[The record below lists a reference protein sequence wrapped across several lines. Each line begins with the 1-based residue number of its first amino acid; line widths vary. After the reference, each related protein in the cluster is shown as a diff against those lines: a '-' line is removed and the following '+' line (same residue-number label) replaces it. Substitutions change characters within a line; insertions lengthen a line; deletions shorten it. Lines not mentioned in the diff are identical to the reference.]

1 MHTFEVWA
9 PRARTLAV
17 SIGGKAHPM
26 QSSPHGWWKAEVSAA
41 GPGTDYGFNID
52 GGAPLPDPRSAY
64 QPHGV
69 HALSRVVDQ
78 SAFHWTDRNWQARP
92 LSSALVYEL
101 HIGTFTSK
109 GTFRS
114 TLNRLNYLAD
124 LGVTHVELM
133 PINEF
138 SGDWGWGYDG
148 VDLYAPHHAYGTP
161 GDLKELVDT
170 CHAKGLAV
178 LLDVVYNHLGPSGN
192 YLDRFGPYFTQAYK
206 TPWGPAVNLDHH
218 GSDEVR
224 RFLSGNAVMWLRD
237 YHFDGLRLD
246 AIHAFHDRSAL
257 SFLEELAVE
266 VDTLSAQLGR
276 HLVLIAESDLNDPR
290 IVTCREAGGFG
301 IDAQWSDDFHHA
313 LHAVLTAETNG
324 YYQDFGSLAKLAT
337 ALRQAFVHT
346 GTYSAFRNR
355 IHGKATAG
363 LSGHRFLAYSQNHD
377 QVGNRAHGDRL
388 CHLLSLGRQKIAAAL
403 VLTSPFVPMLF
414 QGEEFCASAPF
425 QYFTQHED
433 IELARN
439 VSAGRRSEFSAF
451 GWNPEDLPD
460 PQAHATFERAKLFWD
475 ELQSE
480 PHASLLAWYKKLI
493 TLRRSLSSLTDG
505 RLDRVNVAF
514 DERAN
519 WLVMKRGDAEVVC
532 NFASDSQAIPI
543 SGNNKEICCSE
554 SAWRLRPGLIELP
567 SDSVAILTPALPRQ
581 DHPAACRHRY
591 DP

>member
-1 MHTFEVWA
+1 MHIFEVWA
-9 PRARTLAV
+9 PRARTVAV

-26 QSSPHGWWKAEVSAA
+26 QSSLHGWWKAEVSAT
-41 GPGTDYGFNID
+41 GPGTDYGFIID

-69 HALSRVVDQ
+69 DALSRLVDHA
-78 SAFHWTDRNWQARP
+78 AFHWTDRNWQARP
-92 LSSALVYEL
+92 LSSSLVYEL
-101 HIGTFTSK
+101 HIGTFTPQ

-114 TLNRLNYLAD
+114 TLDRLDYLAD

-148 VDLYAPHHAYGTP
+148 VDLYAPHHVYGTP
-161 GDLKELVDT
+161 DDLKTLIDAS
-170 CHAKGLAV
+170 HAKGLAV

-192 YLDRFGPYFTQAYK
+192 YLDRFGPYFTHAYK

-224 RFLSGNAVMWLRD
+224 RFLTGNAVMWLRD

-246 AIHAFHDRSAL
+246 AIHAFHDRSAIP
-257 SFLEELAVE
+257 FLEELALEVE
-266 VDTLSAQLGR
+266 TLSAQLGR

-301 IDAQWSDDFHHA
+301 LDAQWSDDFHHA
-313 LHAVLTAETNG
+313 LHAVLTGETNG
-324 YYQDFGSLAKLAT
+324 YYHDFGSLAKLAT

-346 GTYSAFRNR
+346 GTYSAFRGRN
-355 IHGKATAG
+355 HGKPATG

-377 QVGNRAHGDRL
+377 QIGNRAHGERL
-388 CHLLSLGRQKIAAAL
+388 CHLLSPGRQKIAAAL

-460 PQAHATFERAKLFWD
+460 PQAHATFERAKLSWD

-514 DERAN
+514 DGRAN

-532 NFASDSQAIPI
+532 NFAADSQAIPI
-543 SGNNKEICCSE
+543 SGNNKEIFCSE

-581 DHPAACRHRY
+581 DHPAACRRRC